1 MKLTIRTIGLL
12 CTIFLLFS
20 SCDEIC
26 DCEDPNTCSLSYG
39 GVAFTPTG
47 EGTFIIQPTFENN
60 PPPEGTYSVDKEGLD
75 INNET
80 GEIDVNNSTSNEYTI
95 TFTSDD
101 GATTC
106 NTSIFIDEVPF
117 VVTDCILN
125 YSKQSFSIGVDN
137 RFQRPVFGE
146 EVPAD
151 PAKGTFTAVPDGL
164 SIENGIIDLESSEA
178 GQLYTITYTSDDG
191 TIVCS
196 TTVLIEGIDYLDA
209 IYDFDTLYA
218 EEINEQNPDIR
229 VISSPEA
236 APVLNAEI
244 EGNTG
249 IPGIYDED
257 GSARE
262 EGLAINPEN
271 GIIDVKQTLRNQVQK
286 EEPVESG
293 FSKRFEFTYRQR
305 QEEPVKTI
313 EVEIFLYRTFDDLKR
328 LDPEILDVLLGK
340 QEYPQGKLLERP
352 PYMIGMGQPFD

>member
-1 MKLTIRTIGLL
+1 MKLTIRTLGLL
-12 CTIFLLFS
+12 CTVFLLFS

-26 DCEDPNTCSLSYG
+26 DCEDPGTCSFSYG

-47 EGTFIIQPTFENN
+47 EGTFIIQPTFEND
-60 PPPEGTYSVDKEGLD
+60 PPPEGTYAADKEGLD

-80 GEIDVNNSTSNEYTI
+80 GEIDVNNSTSDEYTI

-101 GATTC
+101 GTTTC
-106 NTSIFIDEVPF
+106 STSIFIDEVPF
-117 VVTDCILN
+117 VVNDCVVN
-125 YSKQSFSIGVDN
+125 YSKQSFSIGVDD

-146 EVPAD
+146 EVPVD
-151 PAKGTFTAVPDGL
+151 PSKGSFTAVPDGL

-191 TIVCS
+191 TIGCS

-218 EEINEQNPDIR
+218 EEIREQNPDIR
-229 VISSPEA
+229 VITSAEA
-236 APVLNAEI
+236 DPVLNANAGEND
-244 EGNTG
+244 GV
-249 IPGIYDED
+249 PGIYDE
-257 GSARE
+257 GGNARE

-271 GIIDVKQTLRNQVQK
+271 GVIDIQQTLRNQIQK

-293 FSKRFEFTYRQR
+293 YSKRFEFTYRQSR
-305 QEEPVKTI
+305 EEPVKTI
-313 EVEIFLYRTFDDLKR
+313 EVEIFFYRTFDDLQR

-340 QEYPQGKLLERP
+340 QEYPQGRLLERP
-352 PYMIGMGQPFD
+352 PYMIGMAQSF